1 MKYLLTATLACLLL
15 TNCSAHDA
23 GGPVQID
30 PLPANVA
37 EPCKRPE
44 VYLDAGDWE
53 LIAVRIGDEL
63 IDCGYKHRIAVEDGR
78 AIREAV
84 SK

>member
-1 MKYLLTATLACLLL
+1 M
-15 TNCSAHDA
+15 NC
-23 GGPVQID
+23 GGPKGGGAVQID

-37 EPCKRPE
+37 EPCARPE
-44 VYLDAGDWE
+44 AYLGAGDWE

-63 IDCGYKHRIAVEDGR
+63 IDCGHKHRIAVEDGR

-84 SK
+84 SQ

>member
-1 MKYLLTATLACLLL
+1 MKYSLTAMLAFPLLM
-15 TNCSAHDA
+15 NCSAPER
-23 GGPVQID
+23 GGPVQIE

-37 EPCKRPE
+37 APCARPE
-44 VYLDAGDWE
+44 AYLGAGDWE

-63 IDCGYKHRIAVEDGR
+63 IDCGHKHRIAVEDGR

>member
-1 MKYLLTATLACLLL
+1 ME
-15 TNCSAHDA
+15 
-23 GGPVQID
+23 
-30 PLPANVA
+30 VA

-63 IDCGYKHRIAVEDGR
+63 IDCGHKHRIAVEDGR